1 MKGIQIVATGS
12 AVPKKVMTNDDWAK
26 LVETND
32 EWIRTRTGIRE
43 RHMCENE
50 RNIDLGLQAAR
61 QALERSGIDK
71 NELAMVIVATFS
83 PDYATPSQACMI
95 HEALELSASVA
106 AFDMNAACSGFLFA
120 LKSAAALLEQEDKKY
135 ALIVGSEKISSK
147 LDFTDRS
154 TCVLFGDGAGAAVV
168 TTDENAVF
176 AADWGSLRN
185 KEGLYCSYDKEDA
198 YVHMDGQSVFK
209 SAVRTMSEC
218 AEHVLAQ
225 AEISLEEIPY
235 VVCHQANERIIKS
248 VMKQLG
254 GSEEQFF
261 VNIGK
266 YGNTSAASIPIA
278 LNELKES
285 GAVKAGDR
293 VLCVAFGAGFT
304 HCGLLVT
311 F

>member
-1 MKGIQIVATGS
+1 EEQ
-12 AVPKKVMTNDDWAK
+12 NF
-26 LVETND
+26 
-32 EWIRTRTGIRE
+32 
-43 RHMCENE
+43 
-50 RNIDLGLQAAR
+50 DLGLKAAR

-71 NELAMVIVATFS
+71 NELGLLVVATFS

-95 HEALELSASVA
+95 HEALELSATVA
-106 AFDMNAACSGFLFA
+106 AFDINAACSGFLFA
-120 LKSAAALLEQEDKKY
+120 LKSAAALLLQDDKKY

-154 TCVLFGDGAGAAVV
+154 TCVLFGDGAGAAVI
-168 TTDENAVF
+168 TTSEDAPF
-176 AADWGSLRN
+176 AAEWGSLGN
-185 KEGLYCSYDKEDA
+185 KEGLYCSYNRDDA
-198 YVHMDGQSVFK
+198 FVHMDGQSVFK

-218 AEHVLAQ
+218 AETVLAK
-225 AEISLEEIPY
+225 AGLTLEEIPY

-248 VMKQLG
+248 VMKHLG

-261 VNIGK
+261 VNIDK

-285 GAVKAGDR
+285 GLVKSGDK

>member
-12 AVPKKVMTNDDWAK
+12 AVPKKIMTNDDWAK

-43 RHMCENE
+43 RHICEEEQNF
-50 RNIDLGLQAAR
+50 DLGLKAAR

-71 NELAMVIVATFS
+71 NELGLLVVATFS

-95 HEALELSASVA
+95 HEALELPATVA
-106 AFDMNAACSGFLFA
+106 AFDINAACSGFLFA
-120 LKSAAALLEQEDKKY
+120 LKSAAALLEQDKKKY
-135 ALIVGSEKISSK
+135 ALIIGSEKISSK

-154 TCVLFGDGAGAAVV
+154 TCVLFGDGAGAAVI
-168 TTDENAVF
+168 TTSEDAPF
-176 AADWGSLRN
+176 AAEWGSLGN
-185 KEGLYCSYDKEDA
+185 KEGLYCSYNRDDA
-198 YVHMDGQSVFK
+198 FVHMDGQSVFK

-218 AEHVLAQ
+218 AETVLAQ
-225 AEISLEEIPY
+225 AGLSLEEIPY

-248 VMKQLG
+248 VMKHLDG
-254 GSEEQFF
+254 KEEQFF
-261 VNIGK
+261 VNIDK

-285 GAVKAGDR
+285 GLVKSGDK

>member
-43 RHMCENE
+43 RHICEEEQNF
-50 RNIDLGLQAAR
+50 DLGLKAAR

-71 NELAMVIVATFS
+71 NELGLLVVATFS

-95 HEALELSASVA
+95 HEALELPATVA
-106 AFDMNAACSGFLFA
+106 AFDINAACSGFLFA
-120 LKSAAALLEQEDKKY
+120 LKSAAALLLQDDKKY

-154 TCVLFGDGAGAAVV
+154 TCVLFGDGAGAAVI
-168 TTDENAVF
+168 TTSEDAPF
-176 AADWGSLRN
+176 AAEWGSLGN
-185 KEGLYCSYDKEDA
+185 KEGLYCSYNRDDA
-198 YVHMDGQSVFK
+198 FVHMDGQSVFK

-218 AEHVLAQ
+218 AETVLAK
-225 AEISLEEIPY
+225 AGLTLEEIPY

-248 VMKQLG
+248 VMKHLG

-261 VNIGK
+261 VNIDK

-285 GAVKAGDR
+285 GLVKSGDK

-304 HCGLLVT
+304 HCGLLIT

>member
-1 MKGIQIVATGS
+1 MKGIQIVSTGS
-12 AVPKKVMTNDDWAK
+12 AVPPKVMTNDDWAK

-32 EWIRTRTGIRE
+32 EWIRTRTGISE
-43 RHMCENE
+43 RHICEEEQNF
-50 RNIDLGLQAAR
+50 DLGLLAAR
-61 QALERSGIDK
+61 QALERSGIEK
-71 NELAMVIVATFS
+71 EELALLIVATFS

-95 HEALELSASVA
+95 HEALELPASVA
-106 AFDMNAACSGFLFA
+106 AFDINAACSGFLFA
-120 LKSAAALLEQEDKKY
+120 LKSAAALLEQDNRKY

-154 TCVLFGDGAGAAVV
+154 TCVLFGDGAGAAVI
-168 TTDENAVF
+168 TTNEEAVF
-176 AADWGSLRN
+176 AADWGSLGN
-185 KEGLYCSYDKEDA
+185 KAGLYCSYRKEDA

-218 AEHVLAQ
+218 AEKVLAQ
-225 AEISLEEIPY
+225 AELSLEEIPY

-248 VMKQLG
+248 VMKHLG
-254 GSEEQFF
+254 GTEEQFF
-261 VNIGK
+261 VNIAK

-285 GAVKAGDR
+285 GAVNSGDK